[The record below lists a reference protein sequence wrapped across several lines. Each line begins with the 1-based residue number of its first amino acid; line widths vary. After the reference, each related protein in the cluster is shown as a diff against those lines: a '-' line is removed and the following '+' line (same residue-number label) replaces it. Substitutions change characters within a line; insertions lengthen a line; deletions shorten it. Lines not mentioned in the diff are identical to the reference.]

1 VKQKAAE
8 ASKSPKEFLKCFLPV
23 INLKK
28 EPIVMSRACNPSPGK
43 QSQNC
48 KCKASLSCIINSFL
62 KTIEKSLKRTT
73 GREERRKGK
82 EKGVSF

>member
-1 VKQKAAE
+1 M
-8 ASKSPKEFLKCFLPV
+8 SLPV
-23 INLKK
+23 I
-28 EPIVMSRACNPSPGK
+28 PGK

-62 KTIEKSLKRTT
+62 KTIEKGLKRTT